1 MNPAT
6 GETIDLTALE
16 EDLAN
21 NNEPNNN
28 DSQSAGTETVFKLN
42 KGNLDNEKIY
52 SGIRTLDQA

>member
-28 DSQSAGTETVFKLN
+28 DSQSAGTETFFKLN
-42 KGNLDNEKIY
+42 KVNLDNEKNY